1 MNDIHDIIFN
11 DEIGEMNKTDKEIEK
26 RLRIINQLYYTVKNV
41 LKNLNMTYG
50 LDKLYKKIKEKY
62 YDINDN
68 NDFSLEDSRY
78 QVIEQWMCNNKKR

>member
-26 RLRIINQLYYTVKNV
+26 RLGDNKSTLLYCPECSKKSKYDIWDW
-41 LKNLNMTYG
+41 M
-50 LDKLYKKIKEKY
+50 KLYKKIKEKY

-68 NDFSLEDSRY
+68 NDFFNLEDSRY
-78 QVIEQWMCNNKKR
+78 QVIDLMDV